1 MPPPY
6 SMKQGKL
13 YRVRASF
20 PTDAEAFR
28 FTHLGDVVVAIET
41 MEDHNNVIYW
51 KVLTANA
58 ELVAIAERNVQC
70 FLEDMKND

>member
-1 MPPPY
+1 MPTPY

-13 YRVRASF
+13 YRVKASF
-20 PTDAEAFR
+20 LSDEEAFR
-28 FTHLGDVVVAIET
+28 FTHLGAVVVAIET

-58 ELVAIAERNVQC
+58 ELVVIAERNVQY
-70 FLEDMKND
+70 FLEDMEND

>member
-1 MPPPY
+1 MPTPY

-13 YRVRASF
+13 YRVKASF
-20 PTDAEAFR
+20 LTDEEAFR

-41 MEDHNNVIYW
+41 IEDHNNVVYW

-58 ELVAIAERNVQC
+58 ELVVIAERNVQY
-70 FLEDMKND
+70 FLEDMEND

>member
-1 MPPPY
+1 MPTPY

-13 YRVRASF
+13 YRVKASF
-20 PTDAEAFR
+20 LTDREAFR

-41 MEDHNNVIYW
+41 IEDHNNVVYW

-58 ELVAIAERNVQC
+58 ELVVIAERNVPY
-70 FLEDMKND
+70 FLEDVEND